1 MVDASQPS
9 SPGRRRLLLGAA
21 AAGLVAT
28 HRPAWAE
35 ARPTT
40 AIVPFATSAFPYD
53 GEIPDHGGPF
63 LDVVRDGR
71 RGHGSPRGGVY
82 FEDPTYA
89 SRDVLIAA
97 PAGLDPDRPI
107 ALVVFF
113 HGNRARLGRDVIARQ
128 GVARQ
133 LAASGLNA
141 VLVAPQMAV
150 DALDSSAGRFWTRGH
165 FARFLAEAA
174 GKAAVTLD
182 RPGLEAAL
190 DRAPVFVVAY
200 SGGYLPTA
208 FALERGGAGERI
220 AGVVLLDGIYAEEG
234 RFADWIGRRGR
245 AFFFSAHSPSTRAA
259 NTALRGMLTARGV
272 PVGDG
277 LPKAFAP
284 GEVRFL
290 ATPGNVVHDDFLT
303 RAWVADPLA
312 VVLSRIPGFPR

>member
-9 SPGRRRLLLGAA
+9 SPDRRRLLAGAA
-21 AAGLVAT
+21 ATLLAT
-28 HRPAWAE
+28 GRPASAE
-35 ARPTT
+35 GRATT
-40 AIVPFATSAFPYD
+40 AIVPFDTSAFPFD
-53 GEIPDHGGPF
+53 GEIPDRGGPF
-63 LDVVRDGR
+63 LDVLRDGR
-71 RGHGSPRGGVY
+71 RGHTSPRGGVY

-97 PAGLDPDRPI
+97 PAGLDPARPL

-113 HGNRARLGRDVIARQ
+113 HGNRGRLGRDVIARQ

-174 GKAAVTLD
+174 AKAGAALG

-190 DRAPVFVVAY
+190 GRAPVFVVAY

-220 AGVVLLDGIYAEEG
+220 AGVILLDGIYAEEG

-259 NTALRGMLTARGV
+259 NTTLRGLLTARGV
-272 PVGDG
+272 AVADG
-277 LPKAFAP
+277 LPKAFSA

-290 ATPGNVVHDDFLT
+290 ATPADVVHDDFLT

-312 VVLSRIPGFPR
+312 AVLSRIPGFPR